1 MQKCK
6 SQFHLHLRTRC
17 IFHYLLSKA
26 LFIGSTCN
34 AGDPVSIPGLGRS
47 PGEGRGYLLQYS
59 WAFLAAWTVKNLLAM
74 WETWV
79 WSLGQ
84 ENPLEECMAT
94 HSSILVWRIPWAEEP
109 GMPCSIGLQKVR
121 QLKWLSTHAHTFL
134 WCRYKCL
141 KSESESHSVV
151 SDSLRPH
158 VLYSPWIS
166 PGQNTGVGRLSLL
179 TIAQKRTLQ
188 SHLNLNLEVSFSLN
202 TYLKYLKTLFP
213 WMCSIWK
220 NSSKCCLLLPR
231 HL

>member
-1 MQKCK
+1 MKIRHDWPCTQAHTFLFNHWTFFFFFFFFIFLWWA
-6 SQFHLHLRTRC
+6 SQVGLVVKPACQSRRGKRH
-17 IFHYLLSKA
+17 S
-26 LFIGSTCN
+26 
-34 AGDPVSIPGLGRS
+34 SI
-47 PGEGRGYLLQYS
+47 
-59 WAFLAAWTVKNLLAM
+59 
-74 WETWV
+74 
-79 WSLGQ
+79 LGQ
-84 ENPLEECMAT
+84 EDPLEECMAT

-141 KSESESHSVV
+141 QSESESHSVV

-213 WMCSIWK
+213 WLCSIWK

>member
-94 HSSILVWRIPWAEEP
+94 HSSILAWRTPHGQRSLADYSSWGRKELDTTE
-109 GMPCSIGLQKVR
+109 
-121 QLKWLSTHAHTFL
+121 QLSAAAAAPIYVSSELKIVTFF
-134 WCRYKCL
+134 RA
-141 KSESESHSVV
+141 
-151 SDSLRPH
+151 
-158 VLYSPWIS
+158 YSMI
-166 PGQNTGVGRLSLL
+166 
-179 TIAQKRTLQ
+179 
-188 SHLNLNLEVSFSLN
+188 E
-202 TYLKYLKTLFP
+202 
-213 WMCSIWK
+213 K
-220 NSSKCCLLLPR
+220 NSSKC
-231 HL
+231 